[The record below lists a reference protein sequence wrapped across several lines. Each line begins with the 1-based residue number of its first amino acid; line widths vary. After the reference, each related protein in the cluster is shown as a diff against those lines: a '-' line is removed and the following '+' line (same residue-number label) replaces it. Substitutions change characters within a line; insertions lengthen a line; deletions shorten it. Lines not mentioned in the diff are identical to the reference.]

1 MGFSFDDGRASTFGR
16 DLMNYI
22 SSKLPYTGY
31 DVSKDTEALNPKYK
45 HFENVGTRRA
55 EILSKY
61 STTQNYDYNSSSVGN
76 IASDKR
82 YNEIMYANIQKDKA
96 ARIRDYRIIAA
107 FAEVADALDEICDEV
122 INKDDQHNAA
132 TIEFRNATLTDEQK
146 EIVVKEF
153 HRYINYF
160 DIENK
165 GWDYFRQLLIEG
177 EIYWEHIIHEKYPE
191 AGILGIVQVPT
202 ELIDPVYSNVQNIMV
217 KGFLYQKPKFD
228 PNNPLKQIG
237 IDYIPLDK
245 NQITYIHSNMWNEN
259 KTMRLPFI
267 ENARRAYRQL
277 SMIEDSIIIY
287 RLVRAPERLV
297 FNVDVGNMPA
307 PKAEAY
313 LKKLIQNYW
322 SSKTFDVT
330 QGGGPTQ
337 KFNPQ
342 SMLDSFWFAKRAGSE
357 GTSVTNLP
365 AGCLAMDTLVPL
377 LDGRTLNIREIE
389 AELQQGKK
397 VWTYSANPDTGHV
410 APGLVTWAGVTNKS
424 AEVMKLT
431 FDNGKELI
439 CTLDH
444 KFPIIGKGFVEA
456 QDLVIGESMIPF
468 YSKAQKIGKMDYEM
482 VYQNDTKTWE
492 YTHRTVSK
500 YFKERGEHN
509 TAVHCEQYSELE
521 KNVVHHK
528 DFNRFNNHPD
538 NLVYMNVKDHI
549 ILHRDSGFEPMK
561 GTLAAK
567 ESLERM
573 KVENP
578 EAYAEYCKSISDRS
592 KAMWANRS
600 EEEIQA
606 IAAKQSAGISDY
618 INGLDDAAR
627 ADRAE
632 ICRANRRK
640 GNDAL
645 RNRLNTDLEFAAQF
659 SENRRKAIKAYYD
672 ALSAEERA
680 ELFNTK
686 REKLRSNVNYQK
698 HNKYRT
704 ENQTLVFDKEIVTF
718 VIDHI
723 KGKTTHEVTKEDL
736 ANLINNT
743 PEILNH
749 FLELNKDKNIRNWC
763 GTKFAT
769 THFASMVKQF
779 GYTTWLQF
787 REECDLFNHRLVKV
801 ERLADPIEV
810 GTLTID
816 NDEKY
821 HNYHT
826 FALDCGVF
834 TKNSNLGTLDD
845 LMYFMKKLYKA
856 MKVPVTRLDPQD
868 AFRDGTDI
876 LREELKFARFIIRLQ
891 QNFSM
896 GLKNGFITHLQ
907 LKQLWNKFDLKDQN
921 IEISFNVPTN
931 FYELR
936 ENQKLELKVNNY
948 NSLASSEYVSPTY
961 SQKKYLGWSD
971 IDVKANREY
980 LRKDKGF
987 RWELAQIEASGPDW
1001 KEVMAAQGGA
1011 MGGAPPEGG
1020 MGMGGGGG
1028 GGGMPPPFTGGAAVT
1043 EPGTPPEGAVPPP
1056 EGGEAAAPAGGASPA
1071 PAGPVV

>member
-313 LKKLIQNYW
+313 LRKLIQNYW

-365 AGCLAMDTLVPL
+365 AG
-377 LDGRTLNIREIE
+377 
-389 AELQQGKK
+389 Q
-397 VWTYSANPDTGHV
+397 
-410 APGLVTWAGVTNKS
+410 
-424 AEVMKLT
+424 
-431 FDNGKELI
+431 
-439 CTLDH
+439 
-444 KFPIIGKGFVEA
+444 
-456 QDLVIGESMIPF
+456 
-468 YSKAQKIGKMDYEM
+468 
-482 VYQNDTKTWE
+482 
-492 YTHRTVSK
+492 
-500 YFKERGEHN
+500 
-509 TAVHCEQYSELE
+509 
-521 KNVVHHK
+521 
-528 DFNRFNNHPD
+528 
-538 NLVYMNVKDHI
+538 
-549 ILHRDSGFEPMK
+549 
-561 GTLAAK
+561 
-567 ESLERM
+567 
-573 KVENP
+573 
-578 EAYAEYCKSISDRS
+578 
-592 KAMWANRS
+592 
-600 EEEIQA
+600 
-606 IAAKQSAGISDY
+606 
-618 INGLDDAAR
+618 
-627 ADRAE
+627 
-632 ICRANRRK
+632 
-640 GNDAL
+640 
-645 RNRLNTDLEFAAQF
+645 
-659 SENRRKAIKAYYD
+659 
-672 ALSAEERA
+672 
-680 ELFNTK
+680 
-686 REKLRSNVNYQK
+686 
-698 HNKYRT
+698 
-704 ENQTLVFDKEIVTF
+704 
-718 VIDHI
+718 
-723 KGKTTHEVTKEDL
+723 
-736 ANLINNT
+736 
-743 PEILNH
+743 
-749 FLELNKDKNIRNWC
+749 
-763 GTKFAT
+763 
-769 THFASMVKQF
+769 
-779 GYTTWLQF
+779 
-787 REECDLFNHRLVKV
+787 
-801 ERLADPIEV
+801 
-810 GTLTID
+810 
-816 NDEKY
+816 
-821 HNYHT
+821 
-826 FALDCGVF
+826 
-834 TKNSNLGTLDD
+834 NLGQLDD

-1056 EGGEAAAPAGGASPA
+1056 EGGEAAVPAGGAPPA
-1071 PAGPVV
+1071 PAGPAA